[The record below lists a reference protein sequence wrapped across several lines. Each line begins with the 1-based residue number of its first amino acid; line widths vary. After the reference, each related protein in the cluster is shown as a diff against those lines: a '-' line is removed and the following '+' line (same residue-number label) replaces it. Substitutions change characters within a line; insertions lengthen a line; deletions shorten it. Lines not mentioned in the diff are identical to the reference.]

1 MLTVGS
7 FDHAGFAQRLKSL
20 QGELSERAFAMK
32 VGISATS
39 LNNYLNGQTPGVD
52 KVVLI
57 ASACGVS
64 VSWLITGRDEPEAR
78 VEETVS
84 DTVSIPYLD
93 VRAAAG
99 AGATGNSEAAIGS
112 VSFPRAF
119 LRSLGVNPAN
129 LRVLTARGDSM
140 LPTISDGDPLVVD
153 VSASR
158 IGGAAI
164 YVLVRDGEVIVKR
177 AERRLNGSIL
187 VTSDNDR
194 YPPEEINDAS
204 GIALN
209 VAGRVIWHGRLV

>member
-1 MLTVGS
+1 MGSENFSDRVKEVLGERSARSFARSVG
-7 FDHAGFAQRLKSL
+7 
-20 QGELSERAFAMK
+20 LSEGAIRALLSGGRPTLDTLLAIVGGTGVELKWLATGEGPKFAS
-32 VGISATS
+32 GAE
-39 LNNYLNGQTPGVD
+39 P
-52 KVVLI
+52 
-57 ASACGVS
+57 AS
-64 VSWLITGRDEPEAR
+64 D
-78 VEETVS
+78 
-84 DTVSIPYLD
+84 DTVRIPYLD

-99 AGATGNSEAAIGS
+99 SGATGDSGEAIGTFA
-112 VSFPRAF
+112 FPSSF
-119 LRSLGVNPAN
+119 LRSMGVNPAN